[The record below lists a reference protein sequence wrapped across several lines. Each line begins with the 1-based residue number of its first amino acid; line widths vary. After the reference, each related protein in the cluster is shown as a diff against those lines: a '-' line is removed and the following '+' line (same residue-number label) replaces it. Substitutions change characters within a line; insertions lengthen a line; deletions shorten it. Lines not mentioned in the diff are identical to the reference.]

1 MWIKYSLCKGLR
13 LGLTGI
19 TSCISVFLIT
29 NKTLAQQSNIVPDNT
44 LGVENSRLNR
54 DVLINEINADTIDGG
69 ATRNSNLFHSFSEFN
84 INDGQTVYFI
94 NPVGIENILT
104 RVTGG
109 NQSNIF
115 GTLGVNGAAN
125 LFLINPNGIVF
136 GENASLDLQGSFV
149 GTTASGL
156 EFGEQGSFS
165 ATNSEIPG
173 SLTVN
178 PSALFFNQ
186 VEASGGIINNSQAFA
201 GINPYGF
208 ETTGLRV
215 PDGKSLLLVGGNIK
229 LDGGRLRAYEGNI
242 ELASLAA
249 PGEVGLN
256 ISGDTF
262 SLNIPEDV
270 ERGDIS
276 LANES
281 YVSVLGAGGGNFT
294 INARNLEISDS
305 IIFAGIAQNSDN
317 PNVQAGDVNLNATGS
332 IEFKGDTAI
341 DNSVYSQGNAGDI
354 NINAKSVLVAQD
366 SEINSET
373 FGIGNAGNININARE
388 SIFLQ
393 GAGNIALIDS
403 NNSITFTGIFSL
415 VRPQAIG
422 NAGNIQLTTGTLSVS
437 DYASIFSDTAGKGN
451 AGNIT
456 INARDT
462 VSFDNIS
469 SISSS
474 ILPEGI
480 GNGGNIRVTAKNL
493 ALNNGSQISTTVL
506 GKGNAGNIFIEA
518 SDSVKLDGFV
528 GNPNAVSSIE
538 NLSDGILGVSSIQS
552 DLLGFGVGKGGDIQI
567 TTNNLSVSNLAEI
580 SASTNGEGDAGNI
593 TINARDK
600 VTFSDLGAANSIA
613 IKLSDFSPIPID
625 VGNGGDIRIKTG
637 ELLLKNAGFL
647 STSNNGGKNAGN
659 IFLDVRDT
667 ITFDGVASNGLQSN
681 ASTSTSNGSAG
692 NIEVKTGSLFLTN
705 GGYMTTLL
713 SGEENADNIA
723 KAGDIKINARDTVKI
738 DGEFS
743 SLNTNLLNGTGESG
757 NIEIETKSFSI
768 TNNAALSTISAGKG
782 NAGNIKLTAGTLSLD
797 NSGFISTGTLD
808 KGDAGKIQIN
818 ATDSILLSNF
828 SRISSDV
835 GVEAEGKGA
844 SIDINTQDLT
854 LIDGSRITSGLEGKG
869 RGGEININ
877 ASESVTLSGS
887 EIITSTRTTASGDAG
902 NIIVTTDNFRITD
915 NAIVDATTF
924 NDGNAGNITFNANT
938 FEAANGGR
946 VNTTTFNSGKAGNIN
961 LNIKDTI
968 TLSGSEQVFTGLLAG
983 TSADS
988 TGKGGSIFIDPRLV
1002 IIENGAAVSVGTSG
1016 KGDAG
1021 NVEIN
1026 ATDSISLSNS
1036 GFINSSV
1043 NPNQGAEGKGG
1054 QIKLNASS
1062 VDLNNSSRIA
1072 ASTFGKG
1079 DAGQIELNATK
1090 SISLSGS
1097 SLIDSNVGAG
1107 AEGKSGSIDIN
1118 TQTLKLIDGSQIA
1131 SSVFGK
1137 GKGGEININA
1147 SESVTFSGI
1156 GSTGFGSG
1164 VITETQP
1171 GASGDAGN
1179 ITVTTDNFRITDNA
1193 IVNART
1199 FNDGDAGNITFNAN
1213 TFTAINGGQV
1223 NTSTL
1228 NSGDA
1233 GNINLNI
1240 KDKIILTGNEQGF
1253 TGLGAATSTES
1264 TGKGGSI
1271 IIDPRLVII
1280 ENGAGVSVG
1289 SDGSGDAGDISLQ
1302 AGTLQLNNG
1311 FITAQTASTQG
1322 GDINLQI
1329 GELLLLRN
1337 QSQITT
1343 TAGTAQAGGDG
1354 GNIDINS
1361 KFIVAPQNE
1370 NSDITANA
1378 FTGNGG
1384 KVNINSSGIF
1394 GIERQ
1399 QDVTGKSDIT
1409 ASSRLGISG
1418 ETNINADDTS
1428 SIQNSF
1434 TELPPNIDT
1443 DAIIANSCIARSS
1456 QKQENS
1462 FTNTG
1467 TGGLAS
1473 NRPGNVLVSNYAT
1486 GEVRNI
1492 DAKNQDWKKG
1502 DAIVEPQGL
1511 YRMENGELL
1520 LSRECN

>member
-1 MWIKYSLCKGLR
+1 M
-13 LGLTGI
+13 
-19 TSCISVFLIT
+19 IT
-29 NKTLAQQSNIVPDNT
+29 NQTLAQQSNITPDNT
-44 LGVENSRLNR
+44 LGAESSRLNR
-54 DVLINEINADTIDGG
+54 NVLINGINADTIDGG
-69 ATRNSNLFHSFSEFN
+69 AIRNSNLFHSFSSFS
-84 INDGQTVYFI
+84 INDGQAVYFV
-94 NPVGIENILT
+94 NPDGIQNILT

-115 GTLGVNGAAN
+115 GTLGVDGAAN

-136 GENASLDLQGSFV
+136 GENASLDLQGSFL

-156 EFGEQGSFS
+156 QFGEQGNFS
-165 ATNSEIPG
+165 ATNPEIPG

-186 VEASGGIINNSQAFA
+186 VEANGGIINNSQAPA

-215 PDGKSLLLVGGNIK
+215 PDGKSLLLVGGEIE

-242 ELASLAA
+242 ELAAFT
-249 PGEVGLN
+249 GEGTVGLN
-256 ISGDTF
+256 ISGDNF
-262 SLNIPEDV
+262 SLNIPEDM

-276 LANES
+276 LTNQS
-281 YVSVLGAGGGNFT
+281 YLSVSGAGGGNFT

-305 IIFAGIAQNSDN
+305 IIFAGIAENSEN
-317 PNVQAGDVNLNATGS
+317 PNVQAGNVNLNATGS

-354 NINAKSVLVAQD
+354 NINAKSVLVAED

-373 FGIGNAGNININARE
+373 LGIGNAGNININARE

-393 GAGNIALIDS
+393 GAGNVALIDS

-415 VRPQAIG
+415 VRPEAIG

-437 DYASIFSDTAGKGN
+437 DYASIFSDTMGKGN

-456 INARDT
+456 INARNT

-480 GNGGNIRVTAKNL
+480 GKGGNIRVTAKNL
-493 ALNNGSQISTTVL
+493 ALNNGSQISTAVL

-518 SDSVKLDGFV
+518 SDSVKLDGFF

-580 SASTNGEGDAGNI
+580 SASTSGEGDAGNI

-613 IKLSDFSPIPID
+613 INLFDFLPIPID
-625 VGNGGDIRIKTG
+625 VGNGGDIRINTG
-637 ELLLKNAGFL
+637 ELLLKNGGFL

-705 GGYMTTLL
+705 GGYMSTVL

-723 KAGDIKINARDTVKI
+723 KAGDIKINARNTVKI

-757 NIEIETKSFSI
+757 NIEIETKSLSI
-768 TNNAALSTISAGKG
+768 TNNAALLTISGGKG
-782 NAGNIKLTAGTLSLD
+782 NAGDIKLTAGTLFLD
-797 NSGFISTGTLD
+797 NRGFISTGTLD
-808 KGDAGKIQIN
+808 KGDAGNIQIN
-818 ATDSILLSNF
+818 SSNSILLSNS

-835 GVEAEGKGA
+835 GFGAEGKGG
-844 SIDINTQDLT
+844 SININTQDLT

-877 ASESVTLSGS
+877 ASEFVNLSG
-887 EIITSTRTTASGDAG
+887 
-902 NIIVTTDNFRITD
+902 
-915 NAIVDATTF
+915 
-924 NDGNAGNITFNANT
+924 
-938 FEAANGGR
+938 
-946 VNTTTFNSGKAGNIN
+946 
-961 LNIKDTI
+961 
-968 TLSGSEQVFTGLLAG
+968 
-983 TSADS
+983 
-988 TGKGGSIFIDPRLV
+988 
-1002 IIENGAAVSVGTSG
+1002 
-1016 KGDAG
+1016 
-1021 NVEIN
+1021 
-1026 ATDSISLSNS
+1026 
-1036 GFINSSV
+1036 
-1043 NPNQGAEGKGG
+1043 
-1054 QIKLNASS
+1054 
-1062 VDLNNSSRIA
+1062 
-1072 ASTFGKG
+1072 
-1079 DAGQIELNATK
+1079 
-1090 SISLSGS
+1090 
-1097 SLIDSNVGAG
+1097 IDSAG
-1107 AEGKSGSIDIN
+1107 
-1118 TQTLKLIDGSQIA
+1118 
-1131 SSVFGK
+1131 F
-1137 GKGGEININA
+1137 
-1147 SESVTFSGI
+1147 FSGI
-1156 GSTGFGSG
+1156 FTSTG
-1164 VITETQP
+1164 T

-1179 ITVTTDNFRITDNA
+1179 ITVNTDNFRITDNA

-1199 FNDGDAGNITFNAN
+1199 FNDGNAGNITFNAN
-1213 TFTAINGGQV
+1213 TFAAINGGGI
-1223 NTSTL
+1223 TTTTF
-1228 NSGDA
+1228 NSGKA

-1240 KDKIILTGNEQGF
+1240 KDKITLSGITQRF
-1253 TGLGAATSTES
+1253 RSGLFASTSANS

-1271 IIDPRLVII
+1271 LIDPRLVII

-1289 SDGSGDAGDISLQ
+1289 SNGTGDAGDISLQ

-1329 GELLLLRN
+1329 SDLLLLRN
-1337 QSQITT
+1337 QSQT
-1343 TAGTAQAGGDG
+1343 Q
-1354 GNIDINS
+1354 
-1361 KFIVAPQNE
+1361 PQ
-1370 NSDITANA
+1370 
-1378 FTGNGG
+1378 
-1384 KVNINSSGIF
+1384 
-1394 GIERQ
+1394 
-1399 QDVTGKSDIT
+1399 
-1409 ASSRLGISG
+1409 
-1418 ETNINADDTS
+1418 
-1428 SIQNSF
+1428 
-1434 TELPPNIDT
+1434 ELH
-1443 DAIIANSCIARSS
+1443 
-1456 QKQENS
+1456 
-1462 FTNTG
+1462 
-1467 TGGLAS
+1467 
-1473 NRPGNVLVSNYAT
+1473 
-1486 GEVRNI
+1486 
-1492 DAKNQDWKKG
+1492 
-1502 DAIVEPQGL
+1502 
-1511 YRMENGELL
+1511 
-1520 LSRECN
+1520 